1 MKLDELRA
9 AHIRR
14 HKNGW
19 ERGLRV
25 VREALEL
32 LPNIPSAVRD
42 LCGFEWSDAAL
53 VMGARAVAE
62 PYELLQ
68 PVFEEQCKVTPPPTD
83 LTTGEIAL
91 AGHANLFAC
100 CGYPDHTHYFK
111 DRLYDV
117 RAGRN
122 DYLAFWYFAKA
133 FAGIALEK
141 KALYRGPSGT
151 YADWDEPMPFTP
163 GELHGFNPQ
172 SLMAHLAGAVETGAT
187 IHDVWPAFEEC
198 VHLFPSREETR
209 EFDGAVLFWIARIVH
224 HQIGGQPL
232 GQTADWLS
240 RHFNAWADGRSLP
253 PLG

>member
-1 MKLDELRA
+1 MKLEELRA
-9 AHIRR
+9 AYRR
-14 HKNGW
+14 GHANGW
-19 ERGLRV
+19 LENLDDLR
-25 VREALEL
+25 ESLEL
-32 LPNIPSAVRD
+32 LATNPKAFRGESMFV
-42 LCGFEWSDAAL
+42 WYSSTL
-53 VMGARAVAE
+53 VQGSSVIAE
-62 PYELLQ
+62 PYALVQ
-68 PVFEEQCKVTPPPTD
+68 PIFEEQCRARPPFPS
-83 LTTGEIAL
+83 LSEILL

-117 RAGRN
+117 KAGRN
-122 DYLAFWYFAKA
+122 EHFATWYFAKA

-198 VHLFPSREETR
+198 VHFFPSRDEMK
-209 EFDGAVLFWIARIVH
+209 EFDGAVLFWIARIVY

>member
-9 AHIRR
+9 AYVRGHT
-14 HKNGW
+14 NGW

-32 LPNIPSAVRD
+32 LPSIPSAMRD
-42 LCGFEWSDAAL
+42 LCGFEWPDATL
-53 VMGARAVAE
+53 LMGAKAVAE
-62 PYELLQ
+62 PYELLL
-68 PVFEEQCKVTPPPTD
+68 PVFEEQCKITPPPTH

-91 AGHANLFAC
+91 ANHANLFAC
-100 CGYPDHTHYFK
+100 CGYPDYTHYFK

-117 RAGRN
+117 EADRN

-133 FAGIALEK
+133 FAGIALREK
-141 KALYRGPSGT
+141 SLYRGPSGT
-151 YADWDEPMPFTP
+151 EAGWDEPMPFTP
-163 GELHGFNPQ
+163 GELHGRNPQ

-187 IHDVWPAFEEC
+187 IDDVWPAFEEC
-198 VHLFPSREETR
+198 IRLFPSRDQTK